1 MKGIFTI
8 LFISFSLAVFAQSN
22 IPETSEKGIL
32 ILKDNTSVSYK
43 NLKYEKGKLTYTN
56 TANGKNEFVYDA
68 SVQEIKDG
76 MEEHSSILTNPKKL
90 TSNEEIRRYLE
101 AGNNDVY
108 MKGKKTSSLGTGFLV
123 GGAACFVVGAVL
135 NLSAPAET
143 PSVTNQTTE
152 STGSPVPLII
162 GLAGMGT
169 GLVMKISGNS
179 KMKEAINSY
188 KSADNSKTKTE
199 YFLVNN
205 LNGIGLKMKF

>member
-1 MKGIFTI
+1 MKRIFTV
-8 LFISFSLAVFAQSN
+8 LFMSFSLVAFAQSN
-22 IPETSEKGIL
+22 IPESSEKGIL

-56 TANGKNEFVYDA
+56 TATARSEFVYDA
-68 SVQEIKDG
+68 SVQEIKEG
-76 MEEHSSILTNPKKL
+76 MEVHSSVLTDPKKL
-90 TSNEEIRRYLE
+90 TSNDEIRRYLE
-101 AGNNDVY
+101 AGNNDLY
-108 MKGKKTSSLGTGFLV
+108 MKGKRTSSLGTGFLV

-135 NLSAPAET
+135 NLTASAET
-143 PSVTNQTTE
+143 PTVTNQTTE

-162 GLAGMGT
+162 GLAGMGA

-179 KMKEAINSY
+179 KMKEAINNY

-205 LNGIGLKMKF
+205 LNGMGLQMKF